1 MLAVPVFLLLP
12 SLLHVW
18 VGHCMQRYE
27 GLLDGLGRGPLQHVV
42 GPSSLVVGPRKPGST
57 EWLLTHYGSGGL
69 VVDVEVPG
77 RSLQQLSRLVSE
89 FPGGKIRILAL

>member
-1 MLAVPVFLLLP
+1 MLAVPVFLPFP

-42 GPSSLVVGPRKPGST
+42 GPPSLVVGPGKPGST
-57 EWLLTHYGSGGL
+57 ERLLTHHGAGGL

-77 RSLQQLSRLVSE
+77 RSLQQLSGLVSK
-89 FPGGKIRILAL
+89 FPGGKIRIISF

>member
-1 MLAVPVFLLLP
+1 MLAVPVFLPLP

-18 VGHCMQRYE
+18 VGHSMQGYK

-42 GPSSLVVGPRKPGST
+42 GPSSLVVGPGKPGST
-57 EWLLTHYGSGGL
+57 EWLLTHHGAGGL

-77 RSLQQLSRLVSE
+77 RSLQQLSGLVSK
-89 FPGGKIRILAL
+89 FPGGKIIILAL